1 MTAALTAKEM
11 MDNIII
17 VFTADNGGPTT
28 TGDAVGSRNFPLKGG
43 KHTIW

>member
-28 TGDAVGSRNFPLKGG
+28 TGDAVDSRNFPLKGG